1 MTDHYQTE
9 QEIAAVVAG
18 FENCTT
24 GKEDFT
30 HLSHLTVATY
40 YLRDS
45 TSDEAFE
52 KMRNGLFR
60 FLDHHA
66 VAPGK
71 YNEQLTRSWLALVQD
86 VMAQANADAS
96 LLEVTNIVLER
107 LEDSRMVVARK
118 DETKALR

>member
-1 MTDHYQTE
+1 MTETYQTE
-9 QEIAAVVAG
+9 NEIVAVVAG
-18 FENCTT
+18 FEDCTT

-66 VAPGK
+66 VARGK
-71 YNEQLTRSWLALVQD
+71 YNEQLTRKWLTLVQD
-86 VMAQANADAS
+86 VIAQTNSGAS
-96 LLEVTNIVLER
+96 LVEVTNTVLER
-107 LEDSRMVVARK
+107 LGDSRIVVAGEN
-118 DETKALR
+118 ETN

>member
-1 MTDHYQTE
+1 MTEHYQTE

-30 HLSHLTVATY
+30 HLSHLTVAAY

-45 TSDEAFE
+45 TPDEAFE
-52 KMRNGLFR
+52 KMRSGLFR

-71 YNEQLTRSWLALVQD
+71 YNEQLTRRWLTLVQD
-86 VMAQANADAS
+86 VLTQTNSAAT

-107 LEDSRMVVARK
+107 LGDSRMVVAEE
-118 DETKALR
+118 DETK